1 MNVKQVYSIL
11 NSVSEQMYGNAAI
24 SVVDLTGV
32 VALGDK
38 VMSSASDKDV
48 FLNTLVDRIGRT
60 IISQR
65 AYSAAVNSLIDN
77 AFSFGAILQKIYVAP
92 VAPKHAE
99 QYDFE
104 NGTGDLFVIEK
115 PDVTQKL
122 FQNRDVWSVQITIPD
137 FQLQS
142 AFVSAEAMAAFID
155 AVFLAMRNSM
165 EVYLEGMAELCYAN
179 MIGERVVDTKLDGGA
194 TCIDLLAAYNS
205 QAGTSLTAAD
215 ALISSSFLKYASMM
229 INLYVKRLGKMA
241 KVYNS
246 ESCARFTPKDRLRV
260 TVLADFASATASFLE
275 SDTYHKELVA
285 LPQYSE
291 VMYWQGIG
299 AGGSFADVSKIN
311 IKTASGYDVVQP
323 YVIAILSDVE
333 AMGLM
338 YDNRRSKSFYN
349 PSKEYTQF
357 FEKADMGYYNDLS
370 ENAVVFTMG
379 ALTTPSKIT
388 LNTAGSTLEFDPD
401 NSENAVLA
409 FTNVPTG
416 FTVSAVAIDGDAVE
430 ASGGTNWAYATG
442 TLTVK
447 AAAWGEYED
456 GNHTVTVTWSNGAVS
471 SVTVK
476 KKST

>member
-1 MNVKQVYSIL
+1 MNVTQVYSIL
-11 NSVSEQMYGNAAI
+11 DNVSKQMYGENAV

-38 VMSSASDKDV
+38 VLNSSSDKDV
-48 FLNTLVDRIGRT
+48 FLNKLVDRIGKT

-65 AYSAAVNSLIDN
+65 AYSAAVSSLIDN

-92 VAPKHAE
+92 VKPKHAE
-99 QYDFE
+99 QYDLTD
-104 NGTGDLFVIEK
+104 GTGDLFVIEK

-122 FQNRDVWSVQITIPD
+122 FQNRDVWEVQITIPD

-179 MIGERVVDTKLDGGA
+179 MIGERIVDTKLNSG
-194 TCIDLLAAYNS
+194 TTVIDLLTAYNT
-205 QAGTSLTAAD
+205 QASENLSAAD
-215 ALISSSFLKYASMM
+215 ALISADFLKFASMK

-246 ESCARFTPKDRLRV
+246 EDCARFTPKDRLRV
-260 TVLADFASATASFLE
+260 TVLADFASATTSFLE

-285 LPQYSE
+285 LPQYNE

-299 AGGSFADVSKIN
+299 AGGSFEDVSKIN

-323 YVIAILSDVE
+323 YVIAMLSDVE

-349 PSKEYTQF
+349 PSKECTQF

-370 ENAVVFTMG
+370 ENAIVFTMG
-379 ALTTPSKIT
+379 TLTTPSKIT
-388 LNTAGSTLEFDPD
+388 LNTASSTLEFDPD
-401 NSENAVLA
+401 NSENAVLV
-409 FTNVPTG
+409 FKDVPSGITVTG
-416 FTVSAVAIDGDAVE
+416 VEIDGDTIA
-430 ASGGTNWAYATG
+430 ASGGSNWAYATL

-447 AAAWGEYED
+447 AAAWGDYED
-456 GNHTVTVTWSNGAVS
+456 GDHTVTAIWSNGTVNN
-471 SVTVK
+471 VKVK
-476 KKST
+476 KKNT